1 MGRITAVAAC
11 AAAAFVL
18 SSPPQGRVQLVD
30 DQQQDPNAAPRI
42 NAPAGQPQ
50 HEQDQY
56 DLLDQFQDGQGPTFG
71 GDPRKCT
78 PDGLMVN
85 IPRSPA
91 SERAP
96 GPPGTRVLP
105 TGTALGPNGHRYAFF
120 SHPNNAGPAAGDSP
134 WVSNG
139 SVWDFTGPAHP
150 FKVGD
155 LPGIYQASGVYD
167 SATTQMFIIGNGSGQ
182 EGDLTRGLW
191 VSRPINPSNPNGW
204 ISNLQRVGDV
214 SLPGNRESQ
223 LVALQG
229 GGFMFVGATDN
240 GPVSAI
246 TAATP
251 QGLINA
257 TPQTLIE
264 TNTLPTVYGPT
275 VTGLSL
281 DPATGLETVN
291 LRVSTWQNEHI
302 YDPNTWTTGVTVQH

>member
-1 MGRITAVAAC
+1 MFSVEVRQESTSRSVPAVVAPTRPSRLRSAAGRSVEKSGITGPFCRRVTTIMGRITAVAAC
-11 AAAAFVL
+11 AAAVFVL

-120 SHPNNAGPAAGDSP
+120 QPPKQRGPAAGDSP

-182 EGDLTRGLW
+182 AR
-191 VSRPINPSNPNGW
+191 RPQP
-204 ISNLQRVGDV
+204 R
-214 SLPGNRESQ
+214 
-223 LVALQG
+223 
-229 GGFMFVGATDN
+229 FMG
-240 GPVSAI
+240 I
-246 TAATP
+246 AA
-251 QGLINA
+251 
-257 TPQTLIE
+257 
-264 TNTLPTVYGPT
+264 
-275 VTGLSL
+275 
-281 DPATGLETVN
+281 
-291 LRVSTWQNEHI
+291 H
-302 YDPNTWTTGVTVQH
+302 